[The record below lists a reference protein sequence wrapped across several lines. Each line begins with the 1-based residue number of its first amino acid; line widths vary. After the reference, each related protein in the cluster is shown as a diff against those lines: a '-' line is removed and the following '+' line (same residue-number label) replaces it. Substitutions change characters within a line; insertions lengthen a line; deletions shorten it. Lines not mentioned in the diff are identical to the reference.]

1 MQKITPFLWFD
12 NQLEDAIEFYTSIF
26 RNARVE
32 GIKRGPDGKAFTA
45 SFELEGQH
53 FMGLN
58 GGPHFKFTEAISFFV
73 RCAGQAEVDYY
84 WDRLIEGG
92 MPQRCG
98 WLKDRYGL
106 SWQII
111 PDALMRY
118 LSDPDSAKAGRVQQA
133 MMGMVKI
140 DVAGLDAAAGDTT
153 CFLKS
158 API

>member
-26 RNARVE
+26 RDARVKDL
-32 GIKRGPDGKAFTA
+32 KRGPDGKAFTA
-45 SFELEGQH
+45 TFELEGQQ

-73 RCAGQAEVDYY
+73 RCSDQAEVDYY

-92 MPQRCG
+92 TPQQCG
-98 WLKDRYGL
+98 WLKDRYGVA
-106 SWQII
+106 WQII
-111 PDALMRY
+111 PDALIRH
-118 LSDPDSAKAGRVQQA
+118 LNDADSAKAGPVQQA

-140 DVAGLDAAAGDTT
+140 DVAGLDAAAAG
-153 CFLKS
+153 
-158 API
+158 